1 MKVRDRIIIAAFAA
15 VALMGAGCSGTR
27 DLARPRVSM
36 PMTLAAGYADSL
48 CVADKGWWEFY
59 TDTALCSLSDKAL
72 TNNRDLL
79 RAAARVEE
87 ARELLGVAKAQL
99 LPELSANLQPTRETE
114 HYGDVPEATVKN
126 YFDLK
131 ATVAWEFN
139 LWGSGIQNR
148 RQAEAQWLATEE
160 DKRAMQMS
168 LVANVASLYYQLK
181 ALQSELAIVRR
192 TLVTRQENVRYAKL
206 RFEYGAVSE
215 VVYQQALVEHA
226 TTAAL
231 VPGLEH
237 RLTVTNNALGVLLG
251 ELPGKEY
258 SVGALDPDDGLN
270 LDVPVGIPSELLER
284 RPDLRAS
291 EQRLKAAMAGVGVA
305 YANRFPSLRISFQGG
320 IEAKELADF
329 FKSPYTY
336 TLGSIAGSVFDFGKR
351 KRRYKAAIAAYDQA
365 RLEYEQDVITA
376 FSEVSDAVSAYRR
389 MCQTV
394 ELRTNLRDAARRYAD
409 LALTNYRGGNLAY
422 IDVLDAQRR
431 YFDAQTSLVNAVR
444 DRYLGLINLY
454 KVLGGGWTG
463 GPAA

>member
-1 MKVRDRIIIAAFAA
+1 
-15 VALMGAGCSGTR
+15 
-27 DLARPRVSM
+27 
-36 PMTLAAGYADSL
+36 
-48 CVADKGWWEFY
+48 
-59 TDTALCSLSDKAL
+59 
-72 TNNRDLL
+72 
-79 RAAARVEE
+79 
-87 ARELLGVAKAQL
+87 
-99 LPELSANLQPTRETE
+99 TE
-114 HYGDVPEATVKN
+114 HYGDVPETTVKD
-126 YFDLK
+126 YFELK

-139 LWGSGIQNR
+139 LWGAGIQNR
-148 RQAEAQWLATEE
+148 RQAQAQWLATEE
-160 DKRAMQMS
+160 DKRAVQMS
-168 LVANVASLYYQLK
+168 LVAGVASLYYQLR

-215 VVYQQALVEHA
+215 VVYRQALVEHA
-226 TTAAL
+226 ATAAL

-237 RLTVTNNALGVLLG
+237 RVTVANNALAVLLG

-258 SVGALDPDDGLN
+258 TTADLDPDEGLN
-270 LDVPVGIPSELLER
+270 IDVPVGVPSALLER

-305 YANRFPSLRISFQGG
+305 YANRFPSFRISFQGG

-336 TLGSIAGSVFDFGKR
+336 TIGSIAGSIFDFGKR

-365 RLEYEQDVITA
+365 RLTYEQNVITA

-389 MCQTV
+389 VCQTV
-394 ELRTNLRDAARRYAD
+394 ELRADLRDAARRYAD
-409 LALTNYRGGNLAY
+409 LALANYRGGNLAY

-431 YFDAQTSLVNAVR
+431 YFDAQTSLINAVR

-463 GPAA
+463 GPAD

>member
-1 MKVRDRIIIAAFAA
+1 MNKNKIIIASLLVAAA
-15 VALMGAGCSGTR
+15 VSAGCSGTR
-27 DLARPRVSM
+27 DLAKPEVGM
-36 PMTLAAGYADSL
+36 PAALAAGYADSL
-48 CVADKGWWEFY
+48 CVADKGWWQFY
-59 TDTALCSLSDKAL
+59 TDTALCSLIDRAL
-72 TNNRDLL
+72 SNNRDLR

-114 HYGDVPEATVKN
+114 HYGDVPETTVKD

-139 LWGSGIQNR
+139 LWGAGIQNR
-148 RQAEAQWLATEE
+148 RQAQAQWLATEE
-160 DKRAMQMS
+160 DRRAVQMS
-168 LVANVASLYYQLK
+168 LVAGVASLYYRLR
-181 ALQSELAIVRR
+181 ALRSELAIVRR

-215 VVYQQALVEHA
+215 VVYRQALVEHA

-231 VPGLEH
+231 VPGVEH
-237 RLTVTNNALGVLLG
+237 RMTVANNALAVLLG
-251 ELPGKEY
+251 DLPGREY
-258 SVGALDPDDGLN
+258 TTAALDPDER
-270 LDVPVGIPSELLER
+270 LDLDIPVGLPSELLQR

-336 TLGSIAGSVFDFGKR
+336 TLGSIAGSIFDFGKR

-365 RLEYEQDVITA
+365 RLTYEQDVITA
-376 FSEVSDAVSAYRR
+376 FSEVSDAASAYQKV
-389 MCQTV
+389 CETV
-394 ELRTNLRDAARRYAD
+394 ELRASLRDAARRYAD
-409 LALTNYRGGNLAY
+409 LALANYRGGNLAY

-431 YFDAQTSLVNAVR
+431 YFDAQTSLINAVR

-463 GPAA
+463 GPAE